1 MNITEEIQHKEIDA
15 SDITSTRVV
24 ILIKNKSLI
33 GFVTWDD
40 EEKTLEMV
48 RVDEKYRRKGYGTY
62 LVQLAD
68 QYAGCTLRDNGY
80 RSPEGTALLKKMN
93 RRLARRIEE
102 IKAKSAGAMM
112 FAVLNQS
119 WCDRR
124 VRCAC
129 KKQEVESDNIKKFFK
144 KP

>member
-1 MNITEEIQHKEIDA
+1 
-15 SDITSTRVV
+15 
-24 ILIKNKSLI
+24 
-33 GFVTWDD
+33 
-40 EEKTLEMV
+40 MV
-48 RVDEKYRRKGYGTY
+48 RVDERYRRKGYGTY

-68 QYAGCTLRDNGY
+68 QYAGCTLVDNGY
-80 RSPEGTALLKKMN
+80 RSPDGTGLLKSMK

-102 IKAKSAGAMM
+102 IKAQSAGAMM